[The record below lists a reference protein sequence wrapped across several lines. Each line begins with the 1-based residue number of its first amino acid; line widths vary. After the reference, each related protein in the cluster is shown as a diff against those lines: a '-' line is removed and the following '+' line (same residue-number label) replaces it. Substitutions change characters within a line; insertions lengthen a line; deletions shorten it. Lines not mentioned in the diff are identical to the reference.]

1 METRTLI
8 PEDDSVRLLS
18 QIREELEYTTLIM
31 LTPIKGGIQVEGA
44 FGVIKEDH
52 GFRQFLTRGKKN
64 VKILTYRKVIWILE
78 PV

>member
-1 METRTLI
+1 MLKKRTI
-8 PEDDSVRLLS
+8 FSKHNKR
-18 QIREELEYTTLIM
+18 
-31 LTPIKGGIQVEGA
+31 GGFSLRVKRSIQVEGA

>member
-31 LTPIKGGIQVEGA
+31 LTPIKGGIQVSKV
-44 FGVIKEDH
+44 FVKKENN
-52 GFRQFLTRGKKN
+52 L
-64 VKILTYRKVIWILE
+64 
-78 PV
+78 